1 MLFGKPITSIIQ
13 ERFSCRTYVHT
24 PIAKAERDQM
34 LTFTSSSGDS
44 PFCTPTRF
52 RLIAPNELD
61 NGSLRGLGTYGFIR
75 GAAGFILG
83 AVEEADR
90 NLEDFGYQM
99 QRIVLYATGIGL
111 GTCWLGGT
119 FTKAAFAA
127 RMGLRNGETM
137 PAVVSVGHIA
147 EERRIVDRAIRLGAG
162 SDARLPWE
170 RLFFDRSFGAPLS
183 GEAAGQFAVPLEMVR
198 LGPSASNRQPWRI
211 VKDDHVFHFYLQRS
225 GGYRQRNARL
235 FRVADMQRI
244 DMGIAMCHFE
254 LTAMELGLQGQWIL
268 SEPSP
273 VKPKA
278 TREYTASWVAEGRA
292 P

>member
-1 MLFGKPITSIIQ
+1 
-13 ERFSCRTYVHT
+13 VHA
-24 PIAKAERDQM
+24 PIAKAERDQL

-44 PFCTPTRF
+44 PFRTPARF
-52 RLIAPNELD
+52 MLIAATELD

-75 GAAGFILG
+75 GATGFILG

-90 NLEDFGYQM
+90 NLEDFGYEI
-99 QRIVLYATGIGL
+99 QRIVLSATAIGL

-119 FTKAAFAA
+119 FTRSAFAA
-127 RMGLRNGETM
+127 KMGLRHGETM
-137 PAVVSVGHIA
+137 PAVVSVGHSA
-147 EERRIVDRAIRLGAG
+147 EEPRIVDRAIRLGAG
-162 SDARLPWE
+162 SDTRLPWE

-183 GEAAGQFAVPLEMVR
+183 CEAAGRFAVPLEMVR

-225 GGYRQRNARL
+225 GGYRQVNARL
-235 FRVADMQRI
+235 FGIPDVQRI

-254 LTAMELGLQGQWIL
+254 LTAAELGLRGQWVL
-268 SEPSP
+268 SEPNS
-273 VKPKA
+273 VGSDSVL
-278 TREYTASWVAEGRA
+278 EYTASWVSEGRA